1 MKKILAVGDSFT
13 TSNFESLPYPNYDVS
28 YDKWPE
34 IIGKE
39 LNQPVV
45 NLAMSGSGNDFIA
58 STALDQILAKP
69 DRYSLV
75 MIGTTDITR
84 FSVYRHFSLHPIQ
97 TNIVLKKEDNQNN
110 RYAQSIADY
119 QKVSMG
125 LFEYLC
131 KHIIHP
137 IRGPSLIRR
146 LYQEFILQILRI
158 QNACKINNI
167 PLILTSLITP
177 LSYQIIRN
185 VYHNDLPY
193 SQEDMIK
200 QFINVKEFYQVD
212 PSNII
217 GWPFYP
223 ELGGYQITDSFTDDH
238 RIGEHDAHPNKLGH
252 ELIAQQILKE
262 L

>member
-13 TSNFESLPYPNYDVS
+13 SANFRSIPYPDYDVS
-28 YDKWPE
+28 YDKWPA

-39 LNQPVV
+39 FNQEVV
-45 NLAMSGSGNDFIA
+45 NLGMCGTGNDFITT
-58 STALDQILAKP
+58 TALDQILAKP

-75 MIGTTDITR
+75 LIGTTDITR
-84 FSVYRHFSLHPIQ
+84 FSVYRYFNLHPIQ
-97 TNIVLKKEDNQNN
+97 TNIVLKRQDSTFSSK
-110 RYAQSIADY
+110 IADY

-131 KHIIHP
+131 DHVIHP
-137 IRGPSLIRR
+137 RKGPILIHQMYR
-146 LYQEFILQILRI
+146 EFILQILRI

-167 PLILTSLITP
+167 PLIITSLISP
-177 LSYQIIRN
+177 LSYQVIRN
-185 VYHNDLPY
+185 VYHTDLPY
-193 SQEDMIK
+193 SKEDMLK

>member
-13 TSNFESLPYPNYDVS
+13 SASFRSIPYPDYDVS
-28 YDKWPE
+28 YDKWPA

-39 LNQPVV
+39 FNQEVV
-45 NLAMSGSGNDFIA
+45 NLGICGTGNDFITT
-58 STALDQILAKP
+58 TALDQILAKP

-75 MIGTTDITR
+75 LIGTTDITR
-84 FSVYRHFSLHPIQ
+84 FSVFRQFSLHPIQ
-97 TNIVLKKEDNQNN
+97 TNIVLKSEDNQNN
-110 RYAQSIADY
+110 RYAQNMAEY
-119 QKVSMG
+119 QKVSIG

-131 KHIIHP
+131 KHITHP
-137 IRGPSLIRR
+137 IQGPYLIRR
-146 LYQEFILQILRI
+146 LYREFILQILRI

-167 PLILTSLITP
+167 PLIITSLITP

-193 SQEDMIK
+193 SQEDMLK

-238 RIGEHDAHPNKLGH
+238 FVGEHDHHPNKLGH
-252 ELIAQQILKE
+252 EFIAQQILKE

>member
-13 TSNFESLPYPNYDVS
+13 TSNFESLPYPDYDVS

-39 LNQPVV
+39 LNHPVV
-45 NLAMSGSGNDFIA
+45 NLAMSGVGNDFIA
-58 STALDQILAKP
+58 TTALDQILAKP

-75 MIGTTDITR
+75 LIGTTDITR
-84 FSVYRHFSLHPIQ
+84 FMAYRYFNLHPIQ
-97 TNIVLKKEDNQNN
+97 TNIVLKQQDSTFSSKM
-110 RYAQSIADY
+110 ADY
-119 QKVSMG
+119 QVAGLG

-131 KHIIHP
+131 DYAIHP
-137 IRGPSLIRR
+137 HKGPILIHQMYR
-146 LYQEFILQILRI
+146 EFILHILRI

-167 PLILTSLITP
+167 PLIITSLILP
-177 LSYQIIRN
+177 LNYQIIRN
-185 VYHNDLPY
+185 VYHTDPPY
-193 SQEDMIK
+193 SKEDMLK

-223 ELGGYQITDSFTDDH
+223 ELGGYQITDSFTDNH